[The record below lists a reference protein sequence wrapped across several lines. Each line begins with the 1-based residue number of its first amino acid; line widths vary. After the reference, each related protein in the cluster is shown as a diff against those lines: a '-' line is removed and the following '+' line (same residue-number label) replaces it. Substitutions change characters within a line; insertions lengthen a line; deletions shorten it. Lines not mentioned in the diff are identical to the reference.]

1 MLQTSLCRPA
11 ESPHGRQVSKD
22 RTDVTQLKH
31 NPRSHFVPSA
41 ELQKDYNC
49 QALGKDSSWPRPW
62 LLPPRLHR
70 PRQFCAGR
78 IPAGVAGIVAASRT
92 NPNFFVSMY
101 CWTFGNLLPARW
113 REGLEDCPAASGR
126 QRLRSIVAC
135 GSPVANLCTR
145 RSALGRC
152 TQIRWVMDS

>member
-70 PRQFCAGR
+70 PRQFLRRPHTSRCGRNCCCKQNQPKLFRIYVLLDFWKPLARKVAGR
-78 IPAGVAGIVAASRT
+78 
-92 NPNFFVSMY
+92 
-101 CWTFGNLLPARW
+101 
-113 REGLEDCPAASGR
+113 
-126 QRLRSIVAC
+126 
-135 GSPVANLCTR
+135 
-145 RSALGRC
+145 LGRLSSSFRPPAFEINC
-152 TQIRWVMDS
+152 GLWKPSSKSLYKAQRTRKVHTN